1 MRWCFISRCCAAL
14 VRFAA
19 PFDMLTRGGGGG
31 IASFMP
37 KTKRYKRY
45 TKNSS
50 PREGVVNTVSYVKSN
65 VSKLS
70 VPAPVQ
76 YQIAPGRQVAYVLAP
91 EDDFI
96 RS

>member
-1 MRWCFISRCCAAL
+1 MHALVFYLPMLRGACQVCCAIRHA
-14 VRFAA
+14 
-19 PFDMLTRGGGGG
+19 DGGD